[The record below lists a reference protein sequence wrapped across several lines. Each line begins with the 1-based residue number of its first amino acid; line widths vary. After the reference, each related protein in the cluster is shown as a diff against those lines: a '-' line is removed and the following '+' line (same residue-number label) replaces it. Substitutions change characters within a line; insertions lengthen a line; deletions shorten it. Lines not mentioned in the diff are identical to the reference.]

1 MERNIA
7 SNKSARRDY
16 EILETYEAGIALLG
30 PEVKSIREGKV
41 NLKDSFAKIE
51 NGEIFV
57 YNLHISPYAYSR
69 LTEAEATRRRKLLL
83 QRKEIDRL
91 IGKVRERGF
100 TLIPLRLYFK
110 NQWVKIELALARGK
124 KLYDKRAEIRKRE
137 EERRLSR
144 IKKAR
149 RKD

>member
-1 MERNIA
+1 
-7 SNKSARRDY
+7 
-16 EILETYEAGIALLG
+16 
-30 PEVKSIREGKV
+30 
-41 NLKDSFAKIE
+41 
-51 NGEIFV
+51 
-57 YNLHISPYAYSR
+57 SPYAYSR

>member
-51 NGEIFV
+51 N
-57 YNLHISPYAYSR
+57 
-69 LTEAEATRRRKLLL
+69 
-83 QRKEIDRL
+83 
-91 IGKVRERGF
+91 
-100 TLIPLRLYFK
+100 
-110 NQWVKIELALARGK
+110 
-124 KLYDKRAEIRKRE
+124 
-137 EERRLSR
+137 
-144 IKKAR
+144 
-149 RKD
+149 